1 MVRASFAG
9 FSTAL
14 SALQA
19 NQKRLDIIGQ
29 NLSNMNTV
37 GYTRQQLDTSS
48 INYRTPVSNYMNGA
62 EVIVGFGVHMDG
74 VSQVRDPYLDAQYRS
89 QMYKAGYTD
98 SLQTSLDSLAK
109 IFDESQI
116 AGLRSGFDDIMA
128 ALIDMQDNPK
138 VNDAIYES
146 ELRAK
151 MKALTNML
159 NNADTK
165 ITEAEQQE
173 YMKLSGKNTSEN
185 GSIEIVNDMLMQIGK
200 LNRQIKQNQIL
211 GQPSLELMDERNVL
225 LDELSSYIP
234 IEVTYYKDQ
243 AHDGLAADGKT
254 EDLSETYHMD
264 SSGHPMF
271 KKEWPDD
278 LRVEMLYTDKDGN
291 TKRLTLIE
299 GTEGTGDDNYG
310 SLELVYGDDHT
321 LPGDPT
327 DPTNFAIIF
336 HGSKADLTSTNNNA
350 GLNTGLVFERTFTKD
365 IAGNITNAV
374 ISNQFPEDSGS
385 IQASL
390 DMLWKDG
397 KTAGINGQKGIDDK
411 IGYEY
416 YRSELDQLARVFAEV
431 MNAINVDGAKND
443 ATIGNANTQV
453 LFYNKKNDGKPISAG
468 NIGINP
474 EWVNGNVHVSTA
486 GSKANNTHNPN
497 DTILNM
503 LEAMGVT
510 YGDRANGVSQN
521 LDKIFDQAGLINYD
535 LRDNS
540 FADFM
545 NHTSTVLANDSY
557 HNTIAMKTNV
567 TVLNGIQ
574 NSRDEV
580 SGVSLDEEASNMMQF
595 MSAYNAASRL
605 MTALDQTLDTLING
619 TGVVGR

>member
-116 AGLRSGFDDIMA
+116 NGLRSGFDDIMA
-128 ALIDMQDNPK
+128 ALIDMQDGPK
-138 VNDAIYES
+138 ANDAIYES

-159 NNADTK
+159 NTADTK

-243 AHDGLAADGKT
+243 AHDGIDSKNQTDTKEALG
-254 EDLSETYHMD
+254 EVYHLD
-264 SSGHPMF
+264 SSGNPMF

-278 LRVEMLYTDKDGN
+278 LRVEMLYTDATGA

-310 SLELVYGDDHT
+310 HLELTGGS
-321 LPGDPT
+321 LQNPAEA
-327 DPTNFAIIF
+327 AITF
-336 HGSKADLTSTNNNA
+336 YGSKADLTSTNNNA
-350 GLNTGLVFERTFTKD
+350 GLNTGLVFEKTVTKD
-365 IAGNITNAV
+365 TAGNITGAS

-385 IQASL
+385 IQATL

-397 KTAGINGQKGIDDK
+397 KTAKIDDK
-411 IGYEY
+411 KGYEY
-416 YRSELDQLARVFAEV
+416 YRSELNQLARVFAEV

-443 ATIGNANTQV
+443 TTIADADKNKQV
-453 LFYNKKNDGKPISAG
+453 LFYNKNNDNTPISAA

-486 GSKANNTHNPN
+486 GSKALGTHNPN

-503 LEAMGVT
+503 LEAMGATFGKTGNVT
-510 YGDRANGVSQN
+510 KN
-521 LDKIFDQAGLINYD
+521 LNTILTAEKVTNYD

-557 HNTIAMKTNV
+557 HNTMAMKTNV